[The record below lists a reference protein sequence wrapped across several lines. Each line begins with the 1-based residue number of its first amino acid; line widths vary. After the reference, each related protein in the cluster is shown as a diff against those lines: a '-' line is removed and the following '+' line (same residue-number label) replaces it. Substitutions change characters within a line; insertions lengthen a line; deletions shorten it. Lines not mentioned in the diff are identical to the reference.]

1 MGDAPIT
8 QRAMG
13 SPSRFG
19 GRAVSIRAIRAS
31 QGRGPTGVNMEVGHS
46 QIAGGSDQ
54 PVRGV
59 MLTQAPHRDVRRSIT
74 PGGVTVRLTHRPPQ
88 PNPSTKKKKEPAFSS
103 SFGSGCPHGDA
114 LR

>member
-19 GRAVSIRAIRAS
+19 GRAVSIRAIQAS
-31 QGRGPTGVNMEVGHS
+31 QGRGPPGVNMEVGHS

-59 MLTQAPHRDVRRSIT
+59 MLTQAPHRYVRRLIT
-74 PGGVTVRLTHRPPQ
+74 PGWLWFFARWRERCLRVRCVWL
-88 PNPSTKKKKEPAFSS
+88 K
-103 SFGSGCPHGDA
+103 
-114 LR
+114 L

>member
-54 PVRGV
+54 PVRGAV
-59 MLTQAPHRDVRRSIT
+59 LAQAPHRCVSRPLGPRSI
-74 PGGVTVRLTHRPPQ
+74 
-88 PNPSTKKKKEPAFSS
+88 SEK
-103 SFGSGCPHGDA
+103 
-114 LR
+114 

>member
-19 GRAVSIRAIRAS
+19 GRAVSIRAIQAS
-31 QGRGPTGVNMEVGHS
+31 QGRGPLGVNMEVGHS

-54 PVRGV
+54 PVRGAV
-59 MLTQAPHRDVRRSIT
+59 LAQAPHRCVS
-74 PGGVTVRLTHRPPQ
+74 RPLRWLGPAQ
-88 PNPSTKKKKEPAFSS
+88 P
-103 SFGSGCPHGDA
+103 
-114 LR
+114 

>member
-31 QGRGPTGVNMEVGHS
+31 QGRGPTGVMEVGHS

-54 PVRGV
+54 PVRPEFVG
-59 MLTQAPHRDVRRSIT
+59 ASPHELGRHILKN
-74 PGGVTVRLTHRPPQ
+74 G
-88 PNPSTKKKKEPAFSS
+88 
-103 SFGSGCPHGDA
+103 
-114 LR
+114 